1 MEIRDIQTAVIEANY
16 DWTIVKVITDEDII
30 GYGECF
36 FAPGLTKVIHELKP
50 LLIGEDGRDIDR
62 LCRLLREA
70 GATSGSGTGGIILH
84 AIAGIETALWDAY
97 AKWLDVPLFRLL
109 AEPSGSESEFT
120 PIATPVKDWQASRQF
135 APPESL
141 GG

>member
-1 MEIRDIQTAVIEANY
+1 MKISDIQTAVIEANY

-62 LCRLLREA
+62 LCLLMREA
-70 GATSGSGTGGIILH
+70 GATSGSGTGGIILARYRRH
-84 AIAGIETALWDAY
+84 RDRFVGRLRQVVGCPAL
-97 AKWLDVPLFRLL
+97 
-109 AEPSGSESEFT
+109 
-120 PIATPVKDWQASRQF
+120 
-135 APPESL
+135 
-141 GG
+141 